1 MSGQVRLERGAPN
14 IVDLPRNIADEVFM
28 GDVLVWSGGVVRPAS
43 TVTGADHATRANTV
57 GTNFAGIAMAYRAA
71 NDPGPIPVATN
82 GDFALPFTGTAPASG
97 ALVRIAD
104 NAGSPHRQTVES
116 TTANAAALGRC
127 ITASGNIARIRIL
140 SRANERS
147 TT

>member
-1 MSGQVRLERGAPN
+1 VSGQVRLERGDPN
-14 IVDLPRNIADEVFM
+14 IIDLPRNTADEIFI

-71 NDPGPIPVATN
+71 NDPGPVPVATN
-82 GDFALPFTGTAPASG
+82 GDFAMPFTGSAPASG
-97 ALVRIAD
+97 TLVRIAD
-104 NAGSPHRQTVES
+104 NSGSPHRQTVES
-116 TTANAAALGRC
+116 TTANTAALGRC
-127 ITASGNIARIRIL
+127 ITAGGNIARIRIL
-140 SRANERS
+140 SRVNERS